1 MIGHVIKE
9 NESAKFALNVET
21 GPLADMV
28 NLTLESQTQ
37 RRFQAYKAQEKMP
50 DIENR
55 PINAVYWS
63 RTVSLARFATLA
75 IGRDWKRQNTLH
87 IDLETC

>member
-1 MIGHVIKE
+1 MLGHVMKE
-9 NESAKFALNVET
+9 NESAKFASNVET

-28 NLTLESQTQ
+28 NSTLESQTQ
-37 RRFQAYKAQEKMP
+37 RRFQTYKAHEKMT

-75 IGRDWKRQNTLH
+75 IVLPLD
-87 IDLETC
+87 